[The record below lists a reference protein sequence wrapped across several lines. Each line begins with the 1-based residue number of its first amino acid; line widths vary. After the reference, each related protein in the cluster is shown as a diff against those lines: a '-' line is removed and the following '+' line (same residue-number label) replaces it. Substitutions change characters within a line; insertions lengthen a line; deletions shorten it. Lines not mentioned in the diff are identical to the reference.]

1 MRILLLSDCL
11 SSHTVKWANS
21 LSEKGIKI
29 YLFSIN
35 QNKLQNYNSEIE
47 IISPENSFYNSLKSS
62 SLIAKSFYLTIIP
75 RIRKVIKTLKP
86 DIVHAHYASSYG
98 LLGALS
104 GFHPLI
110 VSVWG
115 SDILVFPYYYYIN
128 KKIIKYVLKK
138 ADLILATSK
147 AMAEDVVKFS
157 GKFAIVTP
165 FGVDINIF
173 KPLPLVEKKSEQEL
187 ILTTIKSL
195 EPVYGIDILIK
206 TFKKV
211 KERFPSLQLKLI
223 IFGKGSSE
231 RELKELTHQLNLSE
245 DVEFKGYVDPNKIYL
260 HHQQSDLTI
269 FLSRLEGF
277 GVSLIEAMACGK
289 CVVASNVGG
298 HKELVQDG
306 INGFLVPPEDIDAS
320 VNVIVKVIKD
330 NDLRKRIGIAARKTV
345 EEKYN
350 WNDNVQQMIKIY
362 EDILNKDLKK
372 SK

>member
-11 SSHTVKWANS
+11 STHSVKWANS
-21 LSEKGIKI
+21 LSKKGIKI

-35 QNKLQNYNSEIE
+35 QNKLQNYSPEIE
-47 IISPENSFYNSLKSS
+47 IITPEHSFYNSLKSS
-62 SLIAKSFYLTIIP
+62 SLIKKSFYFTVVPL
-75 RIRKVIKTLKP
+75 IRKIIKTLNP

-104 GFHPLI
+104 DFHPLI

-115 SDILVFPYYYYIN
+115 SDIFEFPYYYAIN

-138 ADLILATSK
+138 ADVILATSQ
-147 AMAEDVVKFS
+147 AMADDVVKFS
-157 GKFAIVTP
+157 RKSAIVTP
-165 FGVDINIF
+165 FGVDINTF
-173 KPLPLVEKKSEQEL
+173 KPVHLEEKKSESEFR
-187 ILTTIKSL
+187 LTTIKSL

-206 TFKKV
+206 TFKKL
-211 KERFPSLQLKLI
+211 KEKFPALKLKLVI
-223 IFGKGSSE
+223 IGKGSGE
-231 RELKELTHQLNLSE
+231 GDLKELTQQLNLSN
-245 DVEFKGYVDPNKIYL
+245 DIEFKGYVNPKEIYL
-260 HHQQSDLTI
+260 HHQQSDLTV

-320 VNVIVKVIKD
+320 VNVLEKVIKD
-330 NDLRKRIGIAARKTV
+330 DDLRKKVGIAARKTV
-345 EEKYN
+345 EEKFD
-350 WNDNVQQMIKIY
+350 WNNNVQQMIRIY
-362 EDILNKDLKK
+362 DDILSKKLKK
-372 SK
+372 S